1 MVKQLFNFVDAV
13 CCTITRTPDDI
24 AKMSRIVL
32 PADYPKYKWME
43 KWYVHTGLLPSRENR
58 EEYNKE
64 LIAKYSEN
72 HPDKPLNAEMNEEQK
87 QDFDKW
93 ATNNL

>member
-1 MVKQLFNFVDAV
+1 MVKQLFNLVDAV
-13 CCTITRTPDDI
+13 CCTITRTPEEI
-24 AKMSRIVL
+24 AKMSGIVL

-58 EEYNKE
+58 EEYNRE
-64 LIAKYSEN
+64 IIQKYNEK
-72 HPDKPLNAEMNEEQK
+72 HPDEPVDAAMYGEQK

-93 ATNNL
+93 TANSL